1 MNNLKNKL
9 HLQLFA
15 EGTGGEGAPGEGVG
29 NEAAGNAG
37 FAAQQQVDDG
47 QLTTD
52 NGEGA
57 DLDAEFKA
65 LIKGKYKEQYENHFK
80 GALKDRTKK
89 NTNRISELETEV
101 NAAKPVLDILKARY
115 GIDDVNALGTALEED
130 SLYIQH
136 QAMETG
142 KSEADILADIR
153 KNRQAQEE
161 ARKRAADIA
170 ELESYRA
177 DAQLKK
183 MIDGWREEAKK
194 LQEIYP
200 DFDLDTEYKNKAFAD
215 MLYKGFDLKFA
226 YEGIHHAELLEK
238 ARKETAQTVERQTI
252 DTIASGAARPSENGV
267 TSQAAAQTTVDVNSL
282 TSKDVLDIIKKV
294 ENGQR
299 ITFER

>member
-1 MNNLKNKL
+1 MNNLKIKL

-15 EGTGGEGAPGEGVG
+15 EGANGEGAPGEDVV

-57 DLDAEFKA
+57 DLYAEFKA

-89 NTNRISELETEV
+89 NNTRISELETEV

-136 QAMETG
+136 QAMEAG
-142 KSEADILADIR
+142 KSEAEILADIR
-153 KNRQAQEE
+153 RNRQAQED
-161 ARKRAADIA
+161 ARKRAADNA
-170 ELESYRA
+170 ELERYRA
-177 DAQLKK
+177 DAQIQKR
-183 MIDGWREEAKK
+183 IAGWRQEAEK
-194 LQEIYP
+194 LRETYP
-200 DFDLDTEYKNKAFAD
+200 DFDLDAAFKNKRFVEALHRGAD
-215 MLYKGFDLKFA
+215 MQFA
-226 YEGIHHAELLEK
+226 YEGSHHAELLEK
-238 ARKETAQTVERQTI
+238 ARQETAQTVERQTI
-252 DTIASGAARPSENGV
+252 DTIASGAGRPSENGV
-267 TSQAAAQTTVDVNSL
+267 TSQAAAQTAVDVNSL
-282 TSKDVLDIIKKV
+282 TSKEVLDIIKKV

>member
-1 MNNLKNKL
+1 MNNLKIKL

-15 EGTGGEGAPGEGVG
+15 EGAGGEGALGEGVG

-89 NTNRISELETEV
+89 NTNRISELETEA
-101 NAAKPVLDILKARY
+101 NAVKPVLDILKARY

-142 KSEADILADIR
+142 KSEAEILADIR
-153 KNRQAQEE
+153 RNRQAQED

-170 ELESYRA
+170 ELERYRA
-177 DAQLKK
+177 DAQIQKR
-183 MIDGWREEAKK
+183 IDGWRQEAEK
-194 LQEIYP
+194 LRETYP
-200 DFDLDTEYKNKAFAD
+200 DFDLDTEYQNKAFAD

-238 ARKETAQTVERQTI
+238 ARQETAQTVEKQTI
-252 DTIASGAARPSENGV
+252 DTIASGAGRPSENGV
-267 TSQAAAQTTVDVNSL
+267 TSQAAAQTTVDVNTL
-282 TSKDVLDIIKKV
+282 TSKDVLDILKKV

-299 ITFER
+299 VTFER

>member
-1 MNNLKNKL
+1 MNILKTKL

-15 EGTGGEGAPGEGVG
+15 EGASGEVASGEGVVG
-29 NEAAGNAG
+29 EAAENAD
-37 FAAQQQVDDG
+37 FATQQQVDNG

-52 NGEGA
+52 NTEGA

-65 LIKGKYKEQYENHFK
+65 LIKGKYKEQYESHFK

-89 NTNRISELETEV
+89 NNTRISELETEV
-101 NAAKPVLDILKARY
+101 NQAKPVLDILKARY

-153 KNRQAQEE
+153 RNRQEQED
-161 ARKRAADIA
+161 ARKRAADNA
-170 ELESYRA
+170 ELERYRA
-177 DAQLKK
+177 DAMLQQK
-183 MIDGWREEAKK
+183 INGWRQEAEK
-194 LQEIYP
+194 LKEVYP
-200 DFDLDTEYKNKAFAD
+200 DFDLDTAFKNKRFVEALHRGAD
-215 MLYKGFDLKFA
+215 MQFA
-226 YEGIHHAELLEK
+226 YEGSHHAEILE
-238 ARKETAQTVERQTI
+238 RMRQETAQTVERQTI
-252 DTIASGAARPSENGV
+252 DTIASGASRPSENGV
-267 TSQAAAQTTVDVNSL
+267 TSQAAAQTTIDVNNL

-294 ENGQR
+294 ESGQR

>member
-15 EGTGGEGAPGEGVG
+15 EGASGEGAPGDSVG
-29 NEAAGNAG
+29 NETAENAG
-37 FAAQQQVDDG
+37 FATRQQVDG

-52 NGEGA
+52 SGEGA

-80 GALKDRTKK
+80 GALKDRIKTSSK
-89 NTNRISELETEV
+89 RIAELEAEV

-115 GIDDVNALGTALEED
+115 GNDDVNALGTALEED

-142 KSEADILADIR
+142 KSESEVLAEIR
-153 KNRQAQEE
+153 RNRQEQED
-161 ARKRAADIA
+161 ARKRAADNA
-170 ELESYRA
+170 ELERFRA
-177 DAQLKK
+177 DAMIQKK
-183 MIDGWREEAKK
+183 IDGWRQEAEK
-194 LQEIYP
+194 LREIYP
-200 DFDLDTEYKNKAFAD
+200 DFDLDTAYKNKSFAD
-215 MLYKGFDLKFA
+215 ALHRGADMKFA
-226 YEGIHHAELLEK
+226 YEGSHHAELVEK
-238 ARKETAQTVERQTI
+238 MRQQTAQTVERQTI

-267 TSQAAAQTTVDVNSL
+267 TAQAAAQTTIDVNNL

-294 ENGQR
+294 ESGQR